1 MSLFRVDYQG
11 RGELSERQQK
21 IGHLLSRLHK
31 LAVEYN
37 VAVVITNQVM
47 ADPGGSI
54 FAGADNK
61 KARAVCSARAAA
73 PGCCAWVADA
83 TAACAARAAHRRP
96 RAGARLHHAPVSQE
110 GCVIHRGRLRHDA
123 SVASR

>member
-1 MSLFRVDYQG
+1 MGLFRVDYQG

-21 IGHLLSRLHK
+21 IGAFMSRLNK
-31 LAVEYN
+31 IADEFN

-61 KARAVCSARAAA
+61 KACV
-73 PGCCAWVADA
+73 PCACRPLRSRPQQAADA
-83 TAACAARAAHRRP
+83 SSLPSPPAQPIGGHVLAHASTTRLYLKKGALLCV
-96 RAGARLHHAPVSQE
+96 AGGDRLH
-110 GCVIHRGRLRHDA
+110 GLR
-123 SVASR
+123 